1 MGSILMLVWRK
12 GCGVTREIKFRA
24 WDKKDRVIREV
35 YGVMFKR
42 ISNKGNRGEDM
53 VEMHC
58 SDYEGSRAII
68 LSHFE
73 RPASEVELMQFTG
86 LLDKNGKEVY
96 EGDILRIPAKDEY
109 EKTTYN
115 SFEVFWHDN
124 DATPTDCGLVLGRLK
139 PHGNSAGGY
148 SGYKLIPRDVSKMEV
163 IGNIYENPE
172 LVKELV

>member
-1 MGSILMLVWRK
+1 MKRV
-12 GCGVTREIKFRA
+12 IKFRA
-24 WDKKDRVIREV
+24 WDSK
-35 YGVMFKR
+35 
-42 ISNKGNRGEDM
+42 SNKWFDDFILYPNGKIAGVNHAYGNIH
-53 VEMHC
+53 V
-58 SDYEGSRAII
+58 
-68 LSHFE
+68 
-73 RPASEVELMQFTG
+73 MQFTG

-163 IGNIYENPE
+163 IGNIYENKD
-172 LVKELV
+172 LL